1 MKLDYA
7 EARRL
12 LRRSRSGAL
21 GSVSLAMPGFPFV
34 SLLPYV
40 LDEACR
46 PLFLL
51 SGLAEHTKNLLA
63 DPRASLL
70 VAEGQGGVL
79 EQVRLTLLGT
89 VERVE
94 LDVPERVRF
103 LRYCPE
109 SEKFLAL
116 GDFAFFRM
124 APLKA
129 RFIGGFGRMGWMDVI
144 PSPHVLAP
152 RDEAAL
158 LEILARRAPAGV
170 RLEGLDAEGLDIVV
184 AGISR
189 RIDLMPTHTGPD
201 ALLEAAVDGMER
213 AGLNM
218 PADPPA
224 GMFA

>member
-70 VAEGQGGVL
+70 VAEGLGSVL
-79 EQVRLTLLGT
+79 EQARLTLLGT

-94 LDVPERVRF
+94 LDAPGRVRF

-109 SEKFLAL
+109 SEKLLAL

-129 RFIGGFGRMGWMDVI
+129 RFIGGFGRMGWMDAT
-144 PSPHVLAP
+144 PMPHVLAP
-152 RDEAAL
+152 RGGGCAARSSC
-158 LEILARRAPAGV
+158 AQGSCRFAG
-170 RLEGLDAEGLDIVV
+170 GGGGCGG
-184 AGISR
+184 AGYRSGR
-189 RIDLMPTHTGPD
+189 GQSSY
-201 ALLEAAVDGMER
+201 
-213 AGLNM
+213 
-218 PADPPA
+218 
-224 GMFA
+224 

>member
-7 EARRL
+7 EVRHL

-70 VAEGQGGVL
+70 VAEGQGGLL
-79 EQVRLTLLGT
+79 EQARLTLLGT

-94 LDVPERVRF
+94 LDVPGRVRF
-103 LRYCPE
+103 LRYSPE

-116 GDFAFFRM
+116 GDFSFFRM

-129 RFIGGFGRMGWMDVI
+129 RFIRGFGRMGWMDAT
-144 PSPHVLAP
+144 PMPHVLAP
-152 RDEAAL
+152 GEEAAL
-158 LEILARRAPAGV
+158 LEVLARRAPAGLRV
-170 RLEGLDAEGLDIVV
+170 EGVDAEGLDIVA
-184 AGISR
+184 AGVSR
-189 RIDLMPTHTGPD
+189 RIDLTPTHTGLD
-201 ALLEAAVDGMER
+201 ALLEAAVNGMAR
-213 AGLNM
+213 AGLTM

-224 GMFA
+224 GIFA

>member
-70 VAEGQGGVL
+70 VAEGQGGLL
-79 EQVRLTLLGT
+79 EQARLTLLGK

-94 LDVPERVRF
+94 LDVPGRLRF
-103 LRYCPE
+103 LRYSPE

-116 GDFAFFRM
+116 GDFSFFRM

-129 RFIGGFGRMGWMDVI
+129 RFIGGFGRMGWMDAI
-144 PSPHVLAP
+144 PLPHVLVP
-152 RDEAAL
+152 REEAAL

-170 RLEGLDAEGLDIVV
+170 RVEGVDAEGLDIVV